1 MCGWKSHVFFLA
13 AVSYKAKY
21 RLQPSNQM
29 NNDGYHLLLDASTG
43 QGLMCLSSQKF
54 MKGDQLQHIT
64 LLKVTR
70 SATLLNSIVNSQFSM
85 PWPFSRLSHNP
96 SLSFPSNTPGFQE
109 TMLVTRP
116 FYLSGLRS
124 LWGPSSFPTSE
135 FWSALETWFPWLFLL
150 YLPSLLWTPDP
161 GSWL

>member
-21 RLQPSNQM
+21 RLQPGNQM

-54 MKGDQLQHIT
+54 MKGDQLQHIS

-70 SATLLNSIVNSQFSM
+70 SATLLNSIVNSLFSM
-85 PWPFSRLSHNP
+85 P
-96 SLSFPSNTPGFQE
+96 
-109 TMLVTRP
+109 
-116 FYLSGLRS
+116 
-124 LWGPSSFPTSE
+124 
-135 FWSALETWFPWLFLL
+135 
-150 YLPSLLWTPDP
+150 
-161 GSWL
+161 

>member
-70 SATLLNSIVNSQFSM
+70 SATLLNSIVNSLFSM
-85 PWPFSRLSHNP
+85 PWPFSSLSHNP

-116 FYLSGLRS
+116 FFLSGLHS
-124 LWGPSSFPTSE
+124 LWGASSFPTSE

-161 GSWL
+161 GPWL